1 MAMLKIDKYIA
12 RAVIRYLNGDMKL
25 FKHYQDMALQLL
37 EKEKEFI
44 AIEELVDTNTK
55 NKLYEM
61 VS

>member
-1 MAMLKIDKYIA
+1 MLKIDKYIA
-12 RAVIRYLNGDMKL
+12 KAVIRYLNGDMKL
-25 FKHYQDMALQLL
+25 FKYYQDMALQLL

>member
-1 MAMLKIDKYIA
+1 MSIEVDRYIG

-25 FKHYQDMALQLL
+25 FKYYQDMALQLL

>member
-1 MAMLKIDKYIA
+1 MLKIDKYIA

-25 FKHYQDMALQLL
+25 FKFYQDMALQLL

>member
-25 FKHYQDMALQLL
+25 FKFYQDMALQLL

>member
-25 FKHYQDMALQLL
+25 FKYYQDMALQLL

>member
-1 MAMLKIDKYIA
+1 MLKIDKYIA

>member
-1 MAMLKIDKYIA
+1 MLKIDKYIA

-25 FKHYQDMALQLL
+25 FKYYQDMALQLL

>member
-1 MAMLKIDKYIA
+1 MSVKIDKYIG
-12 RAVIRYLNGDMKL
+12 RAIIRYLNGDMTL
-25 FKHYQDMALQLL
+25 FEYYRNMALKLL

>member
-1 MAMLKIDKYIA
+1 MLKIDKYIA

-25 FKHYQDMALQLL
+25 FKYYQDMALQLL

-44 AIEELVDTNTK
+44 AVEDLIDIEIK

>member
-12 RAVIRYLNGDMKL
+12 KAVIRYLNGDMKL
-25 FKHYQDMALQLL
+25 FKYYQDMALQLL

>member
-1 MAMLKIDKYIA
+1 MLKVDKYIA

-25 FKHYQDMALQLL
+25 FKYYQDMALQLL